1 MGNFRPFQRQAS
13 SSGLA
18 RAGSAVLGFAEPANS
33 SDSGAESTNKGPA
46 YRTAPPSM
54 QVRVCTHTGRK
65 YKQRVAAAMSPPSE
79 YLTMVQMSTVL
90 MWPFA
95 GSLQAT
101 IPEDAG
107 PAPSA
112 AKMPPVPSKAALAQ
126 AQAHAQAALQK
137 AAPTPSAKMPPV
149 PSRAAV
155 EAAQAQGQ
163 AALRISGAA
172 PAAKTPPIPDKAA
185 VAAAQAKGQ
194 AALQQSAQTPPAA
207 KVPPVPSKAAMAAA
221 QAQGQAALEK
231 TAPAPAAK
239 MPPLPSKAAMAA
251 AHQQAQAALQK
262 STPAAPSAQT
272 AAATVRDISY

>member
-1 MGNFRPFQRQAS
+1 MGSFKPFQRQAS
-13 SSGLA
+13 GSGLA
-18 RAGSAVLGFAEPANS
+18 RAGSAALGFAEPANS

-46 YRTAPPSM
+46 HRTAPPSM
-54 QVRVCTHTGRK
+54 QVRVGTQH
-65 YKQRVAAAMSPPSE
+65 KQRVAAAMSPPSD
-79 YLTMVQMSTVL
+79 YLTMIQMSAVL

-137 AAPTPSAKMPPV
+137 VAPAPSAKMPPV

-221 QAQGQAALEK
+221 QAQGQAALKK

-272 AAATVRDISY
+272 AAAMVRDISY